1 MRLSTFSSRWFLLAG
16 SFLVFSA
23 LGVGANVALSRLS
36 AGNEPYDV
44 RSDRFFF
51 KKIEPAKYP
60 AVIYGDSRTYRGVA
74 TPIVSAALGAP
85 AMNLAFSGSGINAE
99 MLAFIDEH
107 LDHEAAERF
116 VIFGIT
122 PWMFTEKSRD
132 NEHFH
137 EIARKFSRRTP
148 SEDQC
153 ALHLFDRIALKK
165 IKEHFS
171 ERTSERFDVENFR
184 ADGWCPTV
192 LAHPEEKAE
201 WVKRGLEGYVA
212 LFKATKFSKASM
224 AEFRSRVGDWVSRGV
239 HVFVFRIPSC
249 REMVELEDSM
259 SGFDEKSF
267 KRAVKELGAIWIEMD
282 VGGYES
288 YDASHI
294 TADSARR
301 MTRDLVD
308 KMLHRGD
315 ERPICSEG
323 RTE

>member
-1 MRLSTFSSRWFLLAG
+1 MRLSTFSSKWFLLAG

-23 LGVGANVALSRLS
+23 LGVGANVALSRL
-36 AGNEPYDV
+36 AVDKEPYDV

-51 KKIEPAKYP
+51 KKVEPAKYP

-74 TPIVSAALGAP
+74 TPIVSAALGVP

-107 LDHEAAERF
+107 LDYKAAERF

-148 SEDQC
+148 SKESCSFQ
-153 ALHLFDRIALKK
+153 LFDRIALKK
-165 IKEHFS
+165 VKAHFLKD
-171 ERTSERFDVENFR
+171 TSERFDVEDFR
-184 ADGWCPTV
+184 DDGWCPTV

-201 WVKRGLEGYVA
+201 VFKRGLEGYVA
-212 LFKATKFSKASM
+212 LFKATKFSTASM
-224 AEFRSRVGDWVSRGV
+224 AEFRSRVEDWVSRGV
-239 HVFVFRIPSC
+239 HVFVFRIPSS

-267 KRAVKELGAIWIEMD
+267 KKAVKELGAIWIEMD
-282 VGGYES
+282 AGGYES

-294 TADSARR
+294 TADAARK
-301 MTRDLVD
+301 MTQDLV
-308 KMLHRGD
+308 KKIANCTKR
-315 ERPICSEG
+315 
-323 RTE
+323 